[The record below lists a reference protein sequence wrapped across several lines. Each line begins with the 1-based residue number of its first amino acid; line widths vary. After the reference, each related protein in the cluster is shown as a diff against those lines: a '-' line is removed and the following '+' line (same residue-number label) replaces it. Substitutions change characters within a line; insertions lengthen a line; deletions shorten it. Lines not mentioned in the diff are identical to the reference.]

1 MSERK
6 RNLIQLNLD
15 KVKAHSPHGRLFV
28 EKYEDAPTLA
38 ERQGLLY
45 NVIANG
51 FILNETDMASAIR
64 ALDNESFATSS
75 RADKATLVARAI
87 QFFSG
92 QVSQPQA
99 AVPLVKPQLTMA
111 DLEHE
116 LLSDDGLLATASISF
131 RDELLRKVAA
141 KYATQ
146 QQVLDVPVAVETP
159 SATAGLD
166 LQPPA
171 QNTET
176 TSQAADVVEEDKH
189 EPSLQVVRKDRRVIR
204 FRNN

>member
-45 NVIANG
+45 NAIANG

-64 ALDNESFATSS
+64 ALDNESFAASS
-75 RADKATLVARAI
+75 RADKAALVARAI

-92 QVSQPQA
+92 QASQLTA
-99 AVPLVKPQLTMA
+99 VVPLAKPQFTMA
-111 DLEHE
+111 DLENE
-116 LLSDDGLLATASISF
+116 LLSDDGLLAKASASF
-131 RDELLRKVAA
+131 REELLSKVAA
-141 KYATQ
+141 KYGPHQ
-146 QQVLDVPVAVETP
+146 QISDVPVLAET
-159 SATAGLD
+159 SSTTAGVD
-166 LQPPA
+166 EQPPA
-171 QNTET
+171 QESEPS
-176 TSQAADVVEEDKH
+176 SQTVDVSEDKQ
-189 EPSLQVVRKDRRVIR
+189 EASLQVVRKDRRVIR

>member
-45 NVIANG
+45 NAIANG

-64 ALDNESFATSS
+64 ALDNESFAASS
-75 RADKATLVARAI
+75 RADKAALVARAI

-92 QVSQPQA
+92 QASQPTA
-99 AVPLVKPQLTMA
+99 AVPIVKPQLTMA

-116 LLSDDGLLATASISF
+116 LLSDDGMLAKASASF
-131 RDELLRKVAA
+131 REELLSKVAE

-146 QQVLDVPVAVETP
+146 QQVSDVPVFAETGSP
-159 SATAGLD
+159 TAGVD
-166 LQPPA
+166 KQPPA
-171 QNTET
+171 QENESY
-176 TSQAADVVEEDKH
+176 SQTVDDSEEKQ
-189 EPSLQVVRKDRRVIR
+189 EASLQVVRKDRRVIR